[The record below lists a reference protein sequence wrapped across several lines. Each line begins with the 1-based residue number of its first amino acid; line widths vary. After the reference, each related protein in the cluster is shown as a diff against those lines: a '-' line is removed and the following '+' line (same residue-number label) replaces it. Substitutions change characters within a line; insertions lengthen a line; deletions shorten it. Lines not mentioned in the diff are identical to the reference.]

1 MTARPAGQGR
11 AIGTVTEQ
19 RDQTLADEDQP
30 LPEGRWARVLRLQ
43 ALQIVIILV
52 VIMLIFGILH
62 PEAFLTPFNMRGIV
76 INTSIL
82 AVLGVGMTFVIITGG
97 IDLSVGSVLVLSGV
111 LADKAMAA
119 AGGQG
124 WGVSGIGL
132 VVACAAGLACG
143 VVNGVLVAKA
153 KVPPLIVTLGTLGAA
168 LGIAQIIT
176 GGIDLRDAPEVLVN
190 TIGFGNLVGQV
201 PNLSVVALVVVVL
214 GIILLHRT
222 RFGLYTFAIGSNP
235 EAGRRV
241 GVRVDRHLI
250 KVYALAG
257 LLAGFA
263 GLLNLAFFQST
274 TIAGQSN
281 TNLNVIAGV
290 VIGGTSLF
298 GGAGS
303 VFGTVIGLFIPSTL
317 QNGFVILGVQPFW
330 QQVVVGAVLIA
341 AVYVDQA
348 RRAAAQR
355 GASARTSIL
364 SHFGIGSRKDS
375 S

>member
-30 LPEGRWARVLRLQ
+30 LPESRWARVLRLQ

-330 QQVVVGAVLIA
+330 QQVVVGA
-341 AVYVDQA
+341 
-348 RRAAAQR
+348 
-355 GASARTSIL
+355 
-364 SHFGIGSRKDS
+364 
-375 S
+375 